1 MRLQSIFLLLLLV
14 GCGTREVLEPID
26 GTVPQGVNLSG
37 NWSLRRNAA
46 ADEKRLQQAIRR
58 TDGVTDRELMTT
70 DVVSEIK
77 RGSGTS
83 RSRRLKA
90 GLVHVFLETGRALK
104 VTQTDHALFVSFDRS
119 VVEEFRFGEQRIISI
134 GEVQAQRVCG
144 WVDKILT
151 VETLDKNGMKMTERY
166 RLVDGGRTLERAIT
180 FRSKKLEEE
189 TIIQEF
195 DRAD

>member
-1 MRLQSIFLLLLLV
+1 MLTLI
-14 GCGTREVLEPID
+14 GCGTRELLEPID
-26 GTVPQGVNLSG
+26 GTVPVGVNLSG
-37 NWSLRRNAA
+37 NWTLRQSAA
-46 ADEKRLQQAIRR
+46 ADERRLQQAIQK
-58 TDGVTDRELMTT
+58 TDGVTGRELTTT
-70 DVVSEIK
+70 DIVSEIK
-77 RGSGTS
+77 RGSGS
-83 RSRRLKA
+83 SNSRRLKA

-119 VVEEFRFGEQRIISI
+119 VVEEFRFGEQRMISI

-144 WVDKILT
+144 WVDNTLT
-151 VETLDKNGMKMTERY
+151 VETLDKNRMKLTERF

-189 TIIQEF
+189 TIVQSF